1 MMWLTRSLF
10 GRNLLLIVALMALSQ
25 LASVLLVRRLVLAPR
40 QEQVA
45 EGLVRRIVAVRSGLM
60 ALPPGDRAAF
70 VAAFNQDAAQAS
82 AGPAARPLADDEAP
96 RPPLSARERRLL
108 RALQQGLAGQGVVLS
123 WQPEDGATLSAHLA
137 LDGQDHVL
145 RLTGVLPP
153 RDGNGTWLVASATM
167 AALALLGAWAIQ
179 RHLNRPLARVVHAAG
194 ELGRGAS
201 VPPLPEGGP
210 TETATLA
217 RSINQLSANLEQAER
232 ERALMLA
239 GVSHDLR
246 TPLAKLRLGVEI
258 LQRDNEPELNAS
270 LARSIEDMDRIIG
283 QFLDFAR
290 VDSTEP
296 ASLVDVNALVQQ
308 LAAAQAD
315 HGQRLTL
322 ALAPLP
328 PLPLRPQALQ
338 RALGNLV
345 ENAHRH
351 GHPPVTVSTGG
362 DAHSLWVDVTD
373 QGPGIAPAE
382 AEALKQP
389 FRRKQAAR
397 DGAPGAGLGLAIVDR
412 LARLHGGRLELLVN
426 SPCGLRARLVLP
438 RAPHGPLAAQ
448 PQVQP
453 PST

>member
-1 MMWLTRSLF
+1 
-10 GRNLLLIVALMALSQ
+10 
-25 LASVLLVRRLVLAPR
+25 
-40 QEQVA
+40 
-45 EGLVRRIVAVRSGLM
+45 
-60 ALPPGDRAAF
+60 
-70 VAAFNQDAAQAS
+70 
-82 AGPAARPLADDEAP
+82 
-96 RPPLSARERRLL
+96 
-108 RALQQGLAGQGVVLS
+108 
-123 WQPEDGATLSAHLA
+123 
-137 LDGQDHVL
+137 
-145 RLTGVLPP
+145 
-153 RDGNGTWLVASATM
+153 
-167 AALALLGAWAIQ
+167 
-179 RHLNRPLARVVHAAG
+179 LNRPLARVVHAAG

-201 VPPLPEGGP
+201 VAPLPEAGP

-217 RSINQLSANLEQAER
+217 RSINQLSDSLARAER

-258 LQRDNEPELNAS
+258 LRRDDEPELNAS
-270 LARSIEDMDRIIG
+270 LARSIEDMDHIIG

-296 ASLVDVNALVQQ
+296 ASLGDVNALVQR

-315 HGQRLTL
+315 HGQALTL

-328 PLPLRPQALQ
+328 LLPLRPQALQ

-351 GHPPVTVSTGG
+351 GRAPVTVSTGS
-362 DAHSLWVDVTD
+362 DAHSVWIDVAD
-373 QGPGIAPAE
+373 QGPGIAPDE

-397 DGAPGAGLGLAIVDR
+397 DGAPGAGLGLAIVER

-426 SPCGLRARLVLP
+426 TPCGLRARLVLP
-438 RAPHGPLAAQ
+438 RGPNDTLAM
-448 PQVQP
+448 QP
-453 PST
+453 PVRSPSA